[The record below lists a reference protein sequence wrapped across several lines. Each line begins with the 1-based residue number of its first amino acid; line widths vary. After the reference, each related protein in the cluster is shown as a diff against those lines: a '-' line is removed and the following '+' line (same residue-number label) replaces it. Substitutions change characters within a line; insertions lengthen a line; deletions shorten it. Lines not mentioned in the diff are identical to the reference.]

1 MLRRVPERARLD
13 GSILR
18 DGAILVGPLAL
29 WMVTAPVG
37 NCEAVQVHGAGCD
50 PAIGQSVTRSAEAA
64 LNASG

>member
-29 WMVTAPVG
+29 WVVTAPVG
-37 NCEAVQVHGAGCD
+37 NCEAVQVHGAGAT
-50 PAIGQSVTRSAEAA
+50 PPLANPSPEAPEPP
-64 LNASG
+64 